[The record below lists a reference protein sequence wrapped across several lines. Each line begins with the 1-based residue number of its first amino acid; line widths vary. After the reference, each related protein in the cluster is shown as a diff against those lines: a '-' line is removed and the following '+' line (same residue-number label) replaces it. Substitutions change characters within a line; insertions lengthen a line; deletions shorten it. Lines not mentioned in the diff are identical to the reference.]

1 LDALE
6 SVSASVVLWL
16 SGIGLRNRGG
26 GGNTEANKAF
36 WVVLAKKKKKLF
48 DICGSFDDDKLYFI
62 GSFYYLL

>member
-1 LDALE
+1 MDALE

-26 GGNTEANKAF
+26 GGNTEANRAL
-36 WVVLAKKKKKLF
+36 WVVLAKKTFLF
-48 DICGSFDDDKLYFI
+48 DNFGSFDDDKLYFI